1 MFHRN
6 VATVIDG
13 VSIAKD
19 IKNELKAEISEWVAE
34 GNRRPK
40 LVAVIVGQD
49 AASKTY
55 IKNKMK
61 AAQFTGSR
69 VFVRTVFKYSH
80 YIFRFFYVLHD

>member
-6 VATVIDG
+6 IATVIDG

-61 AAQFTGSR
+61 AAQFTG
-69 VFVRTVFKYSH
+69 
-80 YIFRFFYVLHD
+80 

>member
-6 VATVIDG
+6 IATVIDG

-61 AAQFTGSR
+61 AAQFTGSK
-69 VFVRTVFKYSH
+69 VFVLFSSIATTFSFLLRPA
-80 YIFRFFYVLHD
+80 

>member
-61 AAQFTGSR
+61 AAQFTGSYCFQ
-69 VFVRTVFKYSH
+69 V
-80 YIFRFFYVLHD
+80 